1 MSIFFKKFSKKW
13 PHHFK
18 VENFWF
24 VAFFLPALVVFFMQ
38 LQQTKTM
45 LNYKSFTKIQSLKA
59 TG

>member
-24 VAFFLPALVVFFMQ
+24 VAFFLHALVVFFYAITADKNHVK
-38 LQQTKTM
+38 LQKF
-45 LNYKSFTKIQSLKA
+45 Y
-59 TG
+59 